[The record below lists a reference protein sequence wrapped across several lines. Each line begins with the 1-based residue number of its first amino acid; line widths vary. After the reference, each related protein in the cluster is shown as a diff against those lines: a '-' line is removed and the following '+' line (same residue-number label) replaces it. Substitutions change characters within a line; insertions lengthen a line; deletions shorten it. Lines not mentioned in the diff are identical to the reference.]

1 MAGPHDWDWESTTTT
16 TPVVQNQ
23 VSPGHPSGAYNQNLN
38 PPTTVDYTT
47 PPVVDTSGGGDMG
60 SGFTGTLP
68 IIQDLGSS
76 NLEKNLS
83 DEERKLNFLF
93 DMQNKWETGELGSIS
108 SPFGLTGQE
117 FDPHTSEWYGT
128 ESSNPYGLMYHG
140 ATEYDSNTGEVIGGT
155 QMGDPGAIL
164 LNAKA
169 VEFGHPPIY
178 GKPVLSGLGQELFD
192 RDWTDGGKNPYG
204 TIPNPEEIYYGSP
217 IMENI
222 EDIAQSYYNMPEGDG
237 WDDRRD
243 WNYDDRRDAKLDL
256 IAALQGGAPI
266 KNLEQS
272 GFMESMED
280 PYAEAQQE
288 ALNKGIFS
296 GVAIPG
302 VSSKGLQ
309 RLIRSYGSGLQS
321 PLYANV
327 AKGGIVGL
335 LGV

>member
-1 MAGPHDWDWESTTTT
+1 MVGPHDLESPTTPVIPNQAGMDLSWFNPNDAQTQTDMAGPGTQQPT
-16 TPVVQNQ
+16 TPF
-23 VSPGHPSGAYNQNLN
+23 
-38 PPTTVDYTT
+38 
-47 PPVVDTSGGGDMG
+47 VDTSGGGD
-60 SGFTGTLP
+60 SGFT
-68 IIQDLGSS
+68 
-76 NLEKNLS
+76 S
-83 DEERKLNFLF
+83 D
-93 DMQNKWETGELGSIS
+93 T
-108 SPFGLTGQE
+108 T
-117 FDPHTSEWYGT
+117 T
-128 ESSNPYGLMYHG
+128 NPYY
-140 ATEYDSNTGEVIGGT
+140 TTGGPVIPEQKPIEAPSDFMVGNVIADALAQQDVNPGYAKSWDYNPKNPDNIIGGT
-155 QMGDPGAIL
+155 QMGDPGAVL

-169 VEFGHPPIY
+169 VGLGHPPVY
-178 GKPVLSGLGQELFD
+178 GKAVLSGIGQELFD

-272 GFMESMED
+272 GFMESMID
-280 PYAEAQQE
+280 PYEEAQKE

-296 GVAIPG
+296 GVQIPG
-302 VSSKGLQ
+302 VGSKGLQ

-321 PLYANV
+321 PLYENY